1 MEEKLVGFL
10 IWVALGIVFCLYGI
24 YVVCSPK
31 QKPFGF
37 WANAEQFPV
46 RDVKGYNRALGILF
60 FAFGVIFALLG
71 LPLLSGQN
79 SAGIMLSVLG
89 TMLEVIVMMGIY
101 ILVIE
106 KKYREK

>member
-1 MEEKLVGFL
+1 MEGGMAGFI
-10 IWVALGIVFCLYGI
+10 IWAGLGLAFSGYGLFAAF
-24 YVVCSPK
+24 SKK
-31 QKPFGF
+31 QRPFGF

-60 FAFGVIFALLG
+60 FVFGVIFALLG
-71 LPLLSGQN
+71 IPLLNGQN
-79 SAGIMLSVLG
+79 SAGIMFSVLG

>member
-1 MEEKLVGFL
+1 MEGGIAGCI
-10 IWVALGIVFCLYGI
+10 IWAGLGLAFCGYGLWAVF
-24 YVVCSPK
+24 SKK

-71 LPLLSGQN
+71 IQLLNGQN